1 MSMAPQAEA
10 SMQCRWARLMLVLGD
25 RVSHHVMSD
34 IFGQLQEKVV
44 WLAERPY
51 LAEGL
56 PFRVLTLLKALLQVL
71 FMSSEVW

>member
-1 MSMAPQAEA
+1 
-10 SMQCRWARLMLVLGD
+10 MLVLSD
-25 RVSHHVMSD
+25 SIAHDTMSN

-44 WLAERPY
+44 WLADRPY

-56 PFRVLTLLKALLQVL
+56 PFRVLTLLRALLQVF

>member
-1 MSMAPQAEA
+1 MSH
-10 SMQCRWARLMLVLGD
+10 D
-25 RVSHHVMSD
+25 VMSD
-34 IFGQLQEKVV
+34 IFGQLQDKVV

-56 PFRVLTLLKALLQVL
+56 PFRVLTLLKALLQVV